1 MQEVS
6 VGDEQWHLFR
16 WGHGRGGAI
25 RKSSIKSCRL
35 WSAFGLNGHGSHF
48 RDFRRGP
55 AWRVGATKMVNPI
68 QFLSQLCRRV
78 LRLRFTEIVQGMG
91 ARAKTFANT

>member
-35 WSAFGLNGHGSHF
+35 WSAFGLNGHGDH
-48 RDFRRGP
+48 
-55 AWRVGATKMVNPI
+55 MVHI
-68 QFLSQLCRRV
+68 S
-78 LRLRFTEIVQGMG
+78 E
-91 ARAKTFANT
+91 TFAVAQPGVLGPQRW